1 MWPPR
6 IMPKLSADEKKLEPG
21 SVVTVC
27 LPALMR
33 SASTSFS
40 LGNGPMPSR
49 PFSDCS
55 ITVMPSGM

>member
-6 IMPKLSADEKKLEPG
+6 IMPKLSAEEKKLEPG

-27 LPALMR
+27 LPALIR

-49 PFSDCS
+49 PFSRLQHHL
-55 ITVMPSGM
+55 MPSGM